1 MNGIPEVILNV
12 REIEAIVELSNR
24 FGNLESVE
32 EALLDQDVF
41 PGSQSSVLE
50 GLRRKI
56 AKSWREN
63 DHVVLRQVPSS
74 QDGVSGLIAAS
85 LCFSKLKRY
94 RGGKV
99 VKHFRM
105 SPWTKALSHTLASG
119 FFHTDLNT
127 AEIPPA
133 ATVMQCLDPDPG
145 APEYGQLRVARLAD
159 LVSRLRKSDLD
170 TVRFLLGDTVTMV
183 NETSPTGWVGTM
195 VRDGLIRF
203 HPESLVAARRLPG
216 KKLTALDDHLATIHK
231 AALDVSVPI
240 SLEPG
245 EMLLVSNLRAL
256 HQRGTCTV
264 RFEEFPSKFE
274 SRRVSVFHAYD
285 EPV

>member
-1 MNGIPEVILNV
+1 MNEMPEVILDG
-12 REIEAIVELSNR
+12 REIEAIVVLHDR

-32 EALLDQDVF
+32 ETLLDQAAL

-50 GLRRKI
+50 GLRLKI
-56 AKSWREN
+56 AKIWQEN
-63 DHVVLRQVPSS
+63 DHVVLRQVPPS
-74 QDGVSGLIAAS
+74 QDGVTGLIAAS
-85 LCFSKLKRY
+85 LCFTKLKRY

-105 SPWTKALSHTLASG
+105 SPWTKALSHTLTSG

-127 AEIPPA
+127 ADIPPA

-170 TVRFLLGDTVTMV
+170 TASFLLGDTVTMV
-183 NETSPTGWVGTM
+183 NENSPTGWVGTM

-203 HPESLVAARRLPG
+203 HPESLVAAWQLTG
-216 KKLTALDDHLATIHK
+216 KKSPKLDDHLATIHK

-245 EMLLVSNLRAL
+245 EMLLVSNRRAL
-256 HQRGTCTV
+256 HQRGACTV
-264 RFEEFPSKFE
+264 RFEDFPSKFE
-274 SRRVSVFHAYD
+274 SRRVSVFHAHD

>member
-1 MNGIPEVILNV
+1 MNNIPEVFLDE
-12 REIEAIVELSNR
+12 REMAAIVELR
-24 FGNLESVE
+24 DQYGNLESVE
-32 EALLDQDVF
+32 ESLLDQAVLL
-41 PGSQSSVLE
+41 GAQSSVLE
-50 GLRRKI
+50 GLRLKI

-63 DHVVLRQVPSS
+63 DHVVLRQVPPS
-74 QDGVSGLIAAS
+74 QDGVTGLIAAS

-94 RGGKV
+94 RGDKL

-105 SPWTKALSHTLASG
+105 SPWTRALSHTLASG

-127 AEIPPA
+127 ADIPPA

-159 LVSRLRKSDLD
+159 LVSQLWRSDSD
-170 TVRFLLGDTVTMV
+170 TARFLLGDTVTMV

-195 VRDGLIRF
+195 VRDGHIRF
-203 HPESLVAARRLPG
+203 HPESLVAAREHLG
-216 KKLTALDDHLATIHK
+216 KKHSELDDHLSTIHK
-231 AALDVSVPI
+231 AALNVSVPI

-245 EMLLVSNLRAL
+245 EMLLVSNWRAL
-256 HQRGTCTV
+256 HQRGACSV

-274 SRRVSVFHAYD
+274 SRRVSVFHAHD